1 MPNPVLH
8 IYCKA
13 HSKVGMYNRKFYT
26 GIEPKVGN
34 ECCFARGWLSL
45 LSHLSSSNI
54 RNGRKF
60 PPPINSWFLVV
71 HDPLLPFRAALRSP
85 YLHPIEQFLCM
96 CACVFVI
103 YIHVLVCV
111 WMCVCVHVLVCV
123 LDLYVHVY
131 VGYIHVHVHI
141 KKSPLR
147 ADTAA
152 CSRQHLKEGQQLILN
167 KCARV

>member
-71 HDPLLPFRAALRSP
+71 HDPLLPFTAALRSP
-85 YLHPIEQFLCM
+85 YLHLVEHILGYAHRM
-96 CACVFVI
+96 CGVEFAYV
-103 YIHVLVCV
+103 VCV
-111 WMCVCVHVLVCV
+111 ITSLCTLIVRWNCAELSWQQGCIDAWYLT
-123 LDLYVHVY
+123 LLW
-131 VGYIHVHVHI
+131 
-141 KKSPLR
+141 S
-147 ADTAA
+147 AFE
-152 CSRQHLKEGQQLILN
+152 SRP
-167 KCARV
+167 